1 VRRES
6 VQPVI
11 EVERLRKVYA
21 EGAETVEAVRDASL
35 RVMPGEVVAIMGP
48 SGSGKTTLLS
58 MMGCLLRPTSGRIVI
73 AGQEVQSLPER
84 ILPAVRQR
92 HVGFIF
98 QSFNLF
104 TALTARENVQ
114 VAMEIKGVKGAAA
127 RAEAEALLR
136 RVGLEDRMRFLPRDL
151 SGGQKQRVSIARAL
165 AGRPPLILADEP
177 TGNLDSRTGHQVV
190 ALLRDLALEGRSAVV
205 VVTHDTRLADV
216 ADRVCHLEDGVLTGA
231 GNA

>member
-1 VRRES
+1 MVE
-6 VQPVI
+6 PVI

-35 RVMPGEVVAIMGP
+35 RVAPGEVVAIMGP

-73 AGQEVQSLPER
+73 AGREVQALPER
-84 ILPAVRQR
+84 DLPAIRQL

-104 TALTARENVQ
+104 AALTARENVQ
-114 VAMEIKGVKGAAA
+114 VALEIKGVKGMEA
-127 RAEAEALLR
+127 RREAEALLQ
-136 RVGLEDRMRFLPRDL
+136 RVGLGDRMRFLPRDL

-190 ALLRDLALEGRSAVV
+190 ALLRELAREKRSAVV

-216 ADRVCHLEDGVLTGA
+216 ADHICHLEDGVLTGA